1 MSTKNAQFGQRK
13 KKHVQDDKCIDV
25 VQDIKKNIIAI
36 IAIRVFERFGRLTF
50 GDSVMWSKLRP
61 RASL

>member
-25 VQDIKKNIIAI
+25 VQDIKKKNNCDHCNP
-36 IAIRVFERFGRLTF
+36 RV
-50 GDSVMWSKLRP
+50 
-61 RASL
+61 